1 MIAKSMKAALMV
13 GTALGLS
20 ISAAQAASMAKSG
33 MDKRIADLE
42 REVALVKSQMKAAM
56 TPKGPDKNIVSGNS
70 RVRLTIYGQVN
81 TAFRV
86 LSVGGESQYQ
96 TVSND
101 GSGPRIG
108 IRAVGKINPNLTIV
122 GWHEVEWQYNR
133 RSATGDHYDAEKKAA
148 SDGNE
153 RLRARHVDLS
163 LSHKDLGTVSVGK
176 GSIAGDAAD
185 LYSLSGTGYVFGFG
199 GPSGN
204 DGGFG
209 GGPKLARNWTLGK
222 FFGARQNRLRY
233 QTPNVMGAKLEASL
247 NENKGYSVGFLYS
260 GAPPGVKDFRVLL
273 RAGYRVDPNDHTNG
287 NKDTAWGVSG
297 GIAHSSG
304 FNING
309 SYGTQSTAGAMGD
322 DPFKWNVE
330 AGWGGKVSDMGK
342 TSITLGYGYYD
353 NKLQEAAYYYVAV
366 NQAIDA
372 AAADVYAGAASDS
385 GSDAAGDDR
394 DSVTSVIVGARVKF

>member
-20 ISAAQAASMAKSG
+20 ISVAQAASMAKAG

-86 LSVGGESQYQ
+86 LSVDGESQYQ

-101 GSGPRIG
+101 GSSPRIG
-108 IRAVGKINPNLTIV
+108 IRAAGKINKNLSIV

-133 RSATGDHYDAEKKAA
+133 RSATGADN
-148 SDGNE
+148 DGNE

-163 LSHKDLGTVSVGK
+163 LSHKDLGSVSVGK

-185 LYSLSGTGYVFGFG
+185 LYSLSGTQYVFGFG
-199 GPSGN
+199 GPSGA

-209 GGPKLARNWTLGK
+209 GGTGLTSRNWTLGK
-222 FFGARQNRLRY
+222 FFGARVNRLRY
-233 QTPNVMGAKLEASL
+233 QTPNVMGAMLEASL
-247 NENKGYSVGFLYS
+247 NENKGYSVGFLYA

-273 RAGYRVDPNDHTNG
+273 RAGYRVDPNDHND
-287 NKDTAWGVSG
+287 NPEDTAWGVSG
-297 GIAHSSG
+297 GVAHSSG

-342 TSITLGYGYYD
+342 TSITIGYGYYD
-353 NKLQEAAYYYVAV
+353 NKLREADYYYVAV

-372 AAADVYAGAASDS
+372 AAADVYAGAANDS
-385 GSDAAGDDR
+385 GSDDMGEDR
-394 DSVTSVIVGARVKF
+394 PSVTSVIAGVRVKF